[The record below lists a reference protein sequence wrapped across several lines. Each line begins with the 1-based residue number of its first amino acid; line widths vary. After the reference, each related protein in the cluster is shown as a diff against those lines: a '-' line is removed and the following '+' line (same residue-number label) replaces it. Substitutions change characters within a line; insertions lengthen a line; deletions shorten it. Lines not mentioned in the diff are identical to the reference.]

1 MILFFFLAVFIFV
14 GFFGFFVCSEMF
26 FSFGTGDDVVGE
38 EETRPGEGLGSGSE
52 VGTGL
57 SEGSAFTLSELFS
70 TSDTANN
77 VLLSLE

>member
-14 GFFGFFVCSEMF
+14 GFFGFFACPEIF
-26 FSFGTGDDVVGE
+26 FFDVGDDAAGGE
-38 EETRPGEGLGSGSE
+38 ETGSGEGVSSGTE